1 MPFAEWSLACL
12 DMQGYRL
19 SREQKQRSEP
29 AIKFTP
35 ALCTV
40 LTVLFVALQWPLG
53 LWALAGTALV
63 GALLPRHVFDYLY
76 GVLLSRPLK
85 TGWAPPNPPQ
95 RRFACTGAALM
106 LGAGAWLIGGGAVLA
121 GSAVALAFAAIA
133 GVMAVTNW
141 CLPSFIYNRIPGLPG
156 RV

>member
-1 MPFAEWSLACL
+1 MSFADWSRACL
-12 DMQGYRL
+12 NMQGYRL
-19 SREQKQRSEP
+19 SVEEKRRSEL

-35 ALCTV
+35 AVCTV
-40 LTVLFVALQWPLG
+40 LTVLFVALQWSAG
-53 LWALAGTALV
+53 LWALAATALV
-63 GALLPRHVFDYLY
+63 GALLPRHVFDYVY
-76 GVLLSRPLK
+76 GVLLSRPLG

-106 LGAGAWLIGGGAVLA
+106 IGVGAWLIDGGAVVA
-121 GSAVALAFAAIA
+121 GSAVALAFAGIA

-141 CLPSFIYNRIPGLPG
+141 CLPSFIYNHIPGLPG